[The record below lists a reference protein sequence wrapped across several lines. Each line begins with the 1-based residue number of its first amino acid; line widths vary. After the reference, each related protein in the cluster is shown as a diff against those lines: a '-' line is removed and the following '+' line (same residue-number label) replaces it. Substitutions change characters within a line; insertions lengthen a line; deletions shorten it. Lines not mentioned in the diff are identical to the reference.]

1 MQVRKKID
9 EHIDKVVKD
18 IKDRIKNTFAPG
30 IGSKI
35 GMFFIRNIA
44 GKAVFNKDAAKE
56 YIGKRYNRCK

>member
-35 GMFFIRNIA
+35 VMFFIRNIA